1 MACAEGTGRS
11 TYSRARREKQFNSES
26 EGVEMPP
33 ATSLPRALFGEDLN
47 LRMGEVGP
55 SCPANPKPGGPC
67 GPGKDVIGLEA

>member
-1 MACAEGTGRS
+1 
-11 TYSRARREKQFNSES
+11 
-26 EGVEMPP
+26 MPP

-47 LRMGEVGP
+47 LRKGEVGP